1 MIHCSVS
8 NALIVSI
15 AVCTQPA
22 WSEVNAAKENPTR
35 SKTASSIRSPARPKA
50 EVSPKSTNFTNSKN
64 STGTADGTTASNN
77 VLLRSMKEELTRSFN
92 RLKKEG
98 PYPLYF
104 LAYRVYDIEG
114 VNMTARF
121 GALDSITTPAHFRQV
136 QIEARVG
143 NAKLDNTHPTP
154 GVQASDLIFE
164 PHSPVPLDDDEMTI
178 RNSLWLETDVC
189 FKVAQDKLEKIKG
202 NKELN
207 PADDYVADCFSMDT
221 KRVSTGKPVTFK
233 VDENQW
239 RERTRKLSAMF
250 KKYPFI
256 NASSV
261 NFVGEKRK
269 RSIVTSEGTQIYD
282 EKTHFGVYMNAE
294 VLADDGMKLWLFE
307 NIEGP
312 TLEDVSDMTV
322 LESMVGKLVKALDEI
337 RKAPLAEPYSGPA
350 ILRGKSAGVFF
361 HEVLGHRLEGDRQKS
376 QDDGRTFAE
385 KINHRIMP
393 EFMSVIDDPNIM
405 RMAGKPLNGFYKFDD
420 EGIPAGRTV
429 LVDRGKLKTFL
440 MCRTP
445 IKGFAKSN
453 GHGRAKEGNWPVAR
467 QGNLIVTSDRKVPY
481 ARLRQMLV
489 NEVRRQKKPY
499 GLIFDEMAGGS
510 TMTDTKTPQSFT
522 LLPLR
527 VIKVF
532 ANGRPDV
539 LLRGVNIV
547 GTPLSALEKV
557 IATSDETAVF
567 NGYCGAESGWIPVS
581 AVSPSMLVQTIE
593 VERQEPP
600 KDRPPILPPPHL
612 VQTKSVNGTPKQN
625 FLKNGQGN

>member
-1 MIHCSVS
+1 M
-8 NALIVSI
+8 NQKLYALIVFI
-15 AVCTQPA
+15 AVCTQA
-22 WSEVNAAKENPTR
+22 TWSGVYAQSSTR
-35 SKTASSIRSPARPKA
+35 SKTASSIRSVARPK
-50 EVSPKSTNFTNSKN
+50 SNLTGKSTNSTNSTN
-64 STGTADGTTASNN
+64 IIGSVISRVADGTTASNN
-77 VLLRSMKEELTRSFN
+77 VLLRSMKAELTRSFN

-207 PADDYVADCFSMDT
+207 PADDYVADCFSLDT
-221 KRVSTGKPVTFK
+221 KRVSTGKPVIFK
-233 VDENQW
+233 VDVNQW

-269 RSIVTSEGTQIYD
+269 RSIVTSEGTQIHD
-282 EKTHFGVYMNAE
+282 ENTHFGVYMNAE

-312 TLEDVSDMTV
+312 TLEDVSDVTV
-322 LESMVGKLVKALDEI
+322 LESMVTKLVKALEEI

-405 RMAGKPLNGFYKFDD
+405 RMAGKPLNGFYKYDD

-445 IKGFAKSN
+445 IKGFPKSN

-527 VIKVF
+527 VVKVF

-547 GTPLSALEKV
+547 GTPLSSLEKV
-557 IATSDETAVF
+557 IATSDDTAVF

-581 AVSPSMLVQTIE
+581 AVCPSMLVQTIE

-600 KDRPPILPPPHL
+600 KDRPPILPPPLL
-612 VQTKSVNGTPKQN
+612 VQPVNGNSKHN
-625 FLKNGQGN
+625 LLKHGQGN